1 VAIAIMGISNAPF
14 DAGERARQRSRPC
27 YAQREVM
34 LNALMKAYGFTR
46 YGGPETEAFLDL
58 PVPEPGPGELLVR
71 VTAAGVNPADWK
83 VRSGLRRA
91 ELPLEPPVALGREV
105 AGVVEQVGSGVSGFA
120 AGDDVFGGTVGSVG
134 GWAEFARV
142 PAAFAAHRPSEV
154 AVTDAAT
161 LPVAAATA
169 YDALVQLALTP
180 GATLLVIG
188 AGGGVGLAAVQ
199 LARARGVEVVGI
211 ASPGKHQLLTGL
223 GATPIAPDADVPGAV
238 DAVIDLVG
246 GDALRGA
253 VAGLRTPAIVS
264 AADRPTVVELGGGPV
279 ERVRSGERLAEVARL
294 VAEGTLDP
302 HVTEVRPFTEAASA
316 LALVEGGHARGKIVL
331 RIR

>member
-1 VAIAIMGISNAPF
+1 MAH
-14 DAGERARQRSRPC
+14 
-27 YAQREVM
+27 
-34 LNALMKAYGFTR
+34 MKAYGFTR
-46 YGGPETEAFLDL
+46 YGGPENEALLDL

-83 VRSGLRRA
+83 VRAGLRRA
-91 ELPLEPPVALGREV
+91 EMPLEPPVALGREV

-142 PAAFAAHRPSEV
+142 PAAFAAHRPSGV

-169 YDALVQLALTP
+169 YDALVQLAP
-180 GATLLVIG
+180 ARGATLLVIG

-211 ASPGKHQLLTGL
+211 ASPGKHELLTRL
-223 GATPIAPDADVPGAV
+223 GATPIAPGSDVPVAV
-238 DAVIDLVG
+238 DAVLDLVG
-246 GDALRGA
+246 GDALRSA
-253 VAGLRTPAIVS
+253 VAGTETSAVVS
-264 AADRPTVVELGGGPV
+264 AADRPTVVALGGGPV

-294 VAEGTLDP
+294 VAEGALDP
-302 HVTEVRPFTEAASA
+302 HVTEVRPFAEAGSA

>member
-1 VAIAIMGISNAPF
+1 
-14 DAGERARQRSRPC
+14 
-27 YAQREVM
+27 M
-34 LNALMKAYGFTR
+34 LNARMKAYGFTR
-46 YGGPETEAFLDL
+46 YGGPETEALLDL

-83 VRSGLRRA
+83 VRAGLRRA

-169 YDALVQLALTP
+169 YDALVQLALAP

-211 ASPGKHQLLTGL
+211 ASPGKHELLAGL
-223 GATPIAPDADVPGAV
+223 GATPIAPDADVPVAV
-238 DAVIDLVG
+238 DGVLDLVG
-246 GDALRGA
+246 GDALRRA
-253 VAGLRTPAIVS
+253 VAGTETSAVVS
-264 AADRPTVVELGGGPV
+264 AADRLTVVALGGGPV
-279 ERVRSGERLAEVARL
+279 ERVRSGERLAAVARL
-294 VAEGTLDP
+294 VAEGALDP
-302 HVTEVRPFTEAASA
+302 HVTEVRPFAEAGSA

>member
-1 VAIAIMGISNAPF
+1 
-14 DAGERARQRSRPC
+14 
-27 YAQREVM
+27 M
-34 LNALMKAYGFTR
+34 LNGRMKAYGFTR
-46 YGGPETEAFLDL
+46 YGGPETEVFLDL
-58 PVPEPGPGELLVR
+58 PVPEPGPGELLLR

-83 VRSGLRRA
+83 VRAGLRRA

-169 YDALVQLALTP
+169 YDALVQLALAP

-211 ASPGKHQLLTGL
+211 ASPGKHELLAGL
-223 GATPIAPDADVPGAV
+223 GATPIAPDADVPVAV
-238 DAVIDLVG
+238 DGVLDLVG
-246 GDALRGA
+246 GDALRRA
-253 VAGLRTPAIVS
+253 VAGTETSAVVS
-264 AADRPTVVELGGGPV
+264 AADRLTVVALGGGPV
-279 ERVRSGERLAEVARL
+279 ERVRSGERLAAVAQQ
-294 VAEGTLDP
+294 VAEGALDP
-302 HVTEVRPFTEAASA
+302 HVTEVRPFAEAGSA

>member
-1 VAIAIMGISNAPF
+1 MGISNAPF
-14 DAGERARQRSRPC
+14 NAGERTRRRSRPR
-27 YAQREVM
+27 YAHREVM
-34 LNALMKAYGFTR
+34 LNGRMKAYGFTR
-46 YGGPETEAFLDL
+46 YGGPETETFLPL
-58 PVPEPGPGELLVR
+58 PVPEPGPGGLLVR

-83 VRSGLRRA
+83 VRAGLRRA

-105 AGVVEQVGSGVSGFA
+105 AGVVEQVGSGMSGFA

-169 YDALVQLALTP
+169 YDALVQLALAP

-211 ASPGKHQLLTGL
+211 ASPGKHELLAGL
-223 GATPIAPDADVPGAV
+223 GATPIAPDADVPVAV
-238 DAVIDLVG
+238 DAVLDLVG
-246 GDALRGA
+246 GDALRRA
-253 VAGLRTPAIVS
+253 VAGLRTETAAVVS
-264 AADRPTVVELGGGPV
+264 AADRPTVVALGGGPV
-279 ERVRSGERLAEVARL
+279 ERVRSGERLAAVARL
-294 VAEGTLDP
+294 VAEGALDP
-302 HVTEVRPFTEAASA
+302 HVTEVRPFAEAGSA

>member
-1 VAIAIMGISNAPF
+1 
-14 DAGERARQRSRPC
+14 
-27 YAQREVM
+27 M
-34 LNALMKAYGFTR
+34 LNGGMRAYGFTR
-46 YGGPETEAFLDL
+46 YGGPDTEAFLDL

-105 AGVVEQVGSGVSGFA
+105 AGVVERLGSGVAGFA
-120 AGDDVFGGTVGSVG
+120 AGDEVFGGTAGSAG
-134 GWAEFARV
+134 GWAELARV
-142 PAAFAAHRPSEV
+142 PAAFAAHRPAEV
-154 AVTDAAT
+154 AATDAAV

-169 YDALVQLALTP
+169 YDALVQLALPP

-211 ASPGKHQLLTGL
+211 ASLGKHELLAGL
-223 GATPIAPDADVPGAV
+223 GATPIAPAAGVPVAV
-238 DAVIDLVG
+238 DAVLDLVG
-246 GDALRGA
+246 GDALRDT
-253 VAGLRTPAIVS
+253 VAGLDAAPSVVVS
-264 AADRPTVVELGGGPV
+264 AADYPAVTALGGRPV
-279 ERVRSGERLAEVARL
+279 ERVRTGERLAAVARL
-294 VAEGTLDP
+294 VAEGALDP
-302 HVTEVRPFTEAASA
+302 HVTEVRPFDEAGSA
-316 LALVEGGHARGKIVL
+316 LALVEGGHAMGKIVL

>member
-1 VAIAIMGISNAPF
+1 
-14 DAGERARQRSRPC
+14 
-27 YAQREVM
+27 M
-34 LNALMKAYGFTR
+34 LNSWMKAYGFTR
-46 YGGPETEAFLDL
+46 YGGPETETFLDL
-58 PVPEPGPGELLVR
+58 PIPEPGPGELLVR

-83 VRSGLRRA
+83 VRAGLRRA
-91 ELPLEPPVALGREV
+91 EMPLEPPVALGREV

-169 YDALVQLALTP
+169 YDALVQLALAP

-211 ASPGKHQLLTGL
+211 ASPGKHELLAGL
-223 GATPIAPDADVPGAV
+223 GATPIAPDADVPVAV
-238 DAVIDLVG
+238 DGVLDLVG
-246 GDALRGA
+246 GDALRRA
-253 VAGLRTPAIVS
+253 VAGTETSAVVS
-264 AADRPTVVELGGGPV
+264 AADRLTVVALGGGPV
-279 ERVRSGERLAEVARL
+279 ERVRSGERLAAVAQQ
-294 VAEGTLDP
+294 VAEGALDP
-302 HVTEVRPFTEAASA
+302 HVTEVRPFAEAGSA